1 MLMLKPPLLLLHGAV
16 GASSQFDFLLPLLG
30 ERYEVHRLD
39 FEGHGASPP
48 RARPF
53 RTEHFA
59 ENVAEYLDRN
69 PIESVDIFGYSLG
82 GYVALYLAHAQP
94 QRVRRIATLGT
105 KFDWNPEVA
114 AREVR
119 QLDPQKIREKVP
131 QFARALEARHAAAGW
146 ENVLGRTREMM
157 TALGEQRAVT
167 PEILGGIPHRVRI
180 GVGDRDSL
188 VTLEESQAAYR
199 SLPQGELEVL
209 PGTPH
214 PLEKIPPARLARY
227 MMEFFD

>member
-1 MLMLKPPLLLLHGAV
+1 MLKPRLLLLHGAV
-16 GASSQFDFLLPLLG
+16 GAGSQFDFLLPLLG
-30 ERYEVHRLD
+30 ERYDVHRLD
-39 FEGHGASPP
+39 FEGHGASPL
-48 RARPF
+48 RERSF

-59 ENVAEYLDRN
+59 ENVVEYLDQHSLER
-69 PIESVDIFGYSLG
+69 PDIFGYSMG
-82 GYVALYLAHAQP
+82 GYVALYLAHARP

-119 QLDPQKIREKVP
+119 QLDPEKIRGKVP
-131 QFARALEARHAAAGW
+131 QFARTLEARHAAAGW
-146 ENVLGRTREMM
+146 ENVLSRTCEMM
-157 TALGEQRAVT
+157 TALGERRAVT
-167 PEILGGIPHRVRI
+167 PERLSGIPHRVRI

-199 SLPQGELEVL
+199 SLAQGELEVL

-227 MMEFFD
+227 VTEFFD